1 MSQGGGGGSGTP
13 AGGNPTALQGGGVV
27 FSKVF
32 IQRDY
37 SEGTSVKFHTRLPA
51 ELDGMVSINKYFLKS
66 FVLICNP
73 RTQIERHVF
82 EATINRLNEFYAEA
96 EEGSCGTYCEGCIGC
111 ITAYLIYMCSE
122 THYEKTLRKISKF
135 VASQNERIYNP
146 KGLQLIDPTYRG
158 LRVIEITI
166 FDRPGRT

>member
-1 MSQGGGGGSGTP
+1 MSQGGGGGGSGTP
-13 AGGNPTALQGGGVV
+13 AGGNSTALQGVGGGVV

-51 ELDGMVSINKYFLKS
+51 ELDGM
-66 FVLICNP
+66 
-73 RTQIERHVF
+73 IERHVF

>member
-1 MSQGGGGGSGTP
+1 M
-13 AGGNPTALQGGGVV
+13 N
-27 FSKVF
+27 FRF
-32 IQRDY
+32 
-37 SEGTSVKFHTRLPA
+37 
-51 ELDGMVSINKYFLKS
+51 
-66 FVLICNP
+66 
-73 RTQIERHVF
+73 QIERHVF
-82 EATINRLNEFYAEA
+82 EGTIKRLNEFYAEA

-122 THYEKTLRKISKF
+122 THYEKVLDSNNFTKKTNIIIIICLPFIQTLRKISKF

>member
-1 MSQGGGGGSGTP
+1 MIAFNQMFRTLQITVIDEIWNLYRSTMSQGGGTP
-13 AGGNPTALQGGGVV
+13 SAGNPTILHAG
-27 FSKVF
+27 KVF

-37 SEGTSVKFHTRLPA
+37 SDGTSVKFHTRLPP
-51 ELDGMVSINKYFLKS
+51 ELEGM
-66 FVLICNP
+66 
-73 RTQIERHVF
+73 IERHVF

-146 KGLQLIDPTYRG
+146 KGLQLIDPTFRG